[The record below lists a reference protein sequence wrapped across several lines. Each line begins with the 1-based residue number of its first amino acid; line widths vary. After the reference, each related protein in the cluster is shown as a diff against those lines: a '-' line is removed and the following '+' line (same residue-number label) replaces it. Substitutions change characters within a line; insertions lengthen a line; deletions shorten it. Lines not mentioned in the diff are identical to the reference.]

1 MADTTTTNYALVK
14 PAVNDPAGAD
24 TWGGK
29 LNTNL
34 DTLDAQ
40 IKAIDGVSAAA
51 KATPIDADWVGTYD
65 SAVAGT
71 PVKKTLWSQVKAFLK
86 TYFDTIYL
94 GLGGGALTGAVTT
107 TAGLTVIG
115 NSNLRVRSG
124 TTEALLYYDASDFYV
139 LFTDSVGATF
149 NSTRALRASRNG
161 NLYTQGDM
169 IASGTVWAGGGSNG
183 RMGAD
188 GNLWGTAYG
197 SDWLTNYI
205 ENRAIAWAN
214 NRVSSMSYRYVSQ
227 GTTSASS
234 GGYYATPA
242 GAMLKSYSTGGG
254 GTIMFKYIQVYDPVR
269 GWVGFGE
276 A

>member
-24 TWGGK
+24 TWGDK

-34 DTLDAQ
+34 DALDAQ
-40 IKAIDGVSAAA
+40 IKAIDGISAAA

-149 NSTRALRASRNG
+149 NATRALRASRNG

-183 RMGAD
+183 RMGGD

-227 GTTSASS
+227 GTTNASS
-234 GGYYATPA
+234 GGYYSTPG
-242 GAMLKSYSTGGG
+242 GAMLKSIATGGG
-254 GTIMFKYIQVYDPVR
+254 SSVMFKYIQVYDPVR

>member
-1 MADTTTTNYALVK
+1 MRRGNTRRASMADTTTTNYGLVK

-94 GLGGGALTGAVTT
+94 GLGGGTMSGAITVSYVNALTRWTYPG
-107 TAGLTVIG
+107 
-115 NSNLRVRSG
+115 VRSWYMQ
-124 TTEALLYYDASDFYV
+124 ALGDGRLRIVDESGGVEYLSFAPGQALGD
-139 LFTDSVGATF
+139 L
-149 NSTRALRASRNG
+149 NSR
-161 NLYTQGDM
+161 
-169 IASGTVWAGGGSNG
+169 
-183 RMGAD
+183 
-188 GNLWGTAYG
+188 
-197 SDWLTNYI
+197 I
-205 ENRAIAWAN
+205 ENRATAWAN
-214 NRVSSMSYRYVSQ
+214 DRVANMSYRYVSQ
-227 GTTSASS
+227 GTTTSSSS
-234 GGYYATPA
+234 GYYSTPG
-242 GAMLKSYSTGGG
+242 GAMLKSVTSGSSTGV
-254 GTIMFKYIQVYDPVR
+254 MFKYIQVYDPVR

>member
-34 DTLDAQ
+34 DALDAQ

-227 GTTSASS
+227 GTTTSAS
-234 GGYYATPA
+234 GGYYSTPG
-242 GAMLKSYSTGGG
+242 GAMLKSIATGGG
-254 GTIMFKYIQVYDPVR
+254 SSVMFKYIQVYDPVR